1 MIIKKFQA
9 ATENEAIMLAKN
21 ELGKDAIVMNIKY
34 IKPKGIYKLFKKA
47 SVEVTAAVDE
57 ENSYTDGKKMLSEI
71 KKINDNSVSTS
82 APVNPSLAKKEVLA
96 VKKEENPLFS
106 NPNIIIEPEEEE
118 KKNESETAIERRLN
132 ELQYLLE
139 AQMKVKKETDSLERE
154 QEEKTESKNEACI
167 KLISEKLIQN
177 EVDELY
183 AAQLIKEIEKGL
195 NADASVDNILSTVYQ
210 KIILKIGQPKP
221 IEVEEGKTKF
231 IYFVGSTGVG
241 KTTTIAKIAASL
253 KLKRKAKIAMVTSD
267 TYRIAA
273 VEQLRTYANILGVPV
288 KVVYTETEMED
299 VKREFAG
306 YDIVLIDT
314 AGRSHHNEEQKE
326 DIKRL
331 IEAIPKEEREVY
343 LVLSATTKYK
353 DLLEIAKTYE
363 EITDYNLIF
372 TKLDE
377 SDCIGNLFNIKM
389 ATGVPLSYTT
399 WGQNVPD
406 DIGQIDAQNIAKKLL
421 GGNR

>member
-9 ATENEAIMLAKN
+9 GTETEAIMLAKN
-21 ELGKDAIVMNIKY
+21 ELGKDAIVMNIKSV
-34 IKPKGIYKLFKKA
+34 KPKGIYKLFKKS

-57 ENSYTDGKKMLSEI
+57 EKSYTDGEKMLSEI
-71 KKINDNSVSTS
+71 KKINSDNAESST
-82 APVNPSLAKKEVLA
+82 AENQQVLQ
-96 VKKEENPLFS
+96 KENPLFS
-106 NPNIIIEPEEEE
+106 NPNIIIEPEESE
-118 KKNESETAIERRLN
+118 KKEESETAIEQRLD
-132 ELQYLLE
+132 ELQHLLE
-139 AQMKVKKETDSLERE
+139 AQMRVKKEENSIEK
-154 QEEKTESKNEACI
+154 EEKAESKNDACI

-177 EVDELY
+177 EVDEVY
-183 AAQLIKEIEKGL
+183 VEQLIKEIEKGL

-221 IEVEEGKTKF
+221 IEVEEGKTKY
-231 IYFVGSTGVG
+231 IYFIGSTGVG
-241 KTTTIAKIAASL
+241 KTTTIAKIASSL
-253 KLKRKAKIAMVTSD
+253 NIKKKAKIAMVTSD

-288 KVVYTETEMED
+288 RVVYTPDEMED
-299 VKREFAG
+299 IKKEFAN

-314 AGRSHHNEEQKE
+314 AGRSHHNREQKE
-326 DIKRL
+326 DIKKL
-331 IEAIPKEEREVY
+331 IEAIPEDEREVY

-353 DLLEIAKTYE
+353 DLLEIARTYK
-363 EITDYNLIF
+363 EITNYSLIF

-377 SDCIGNLFNIKM
+377 TDCIGSLFNVKM
-389 ATGVPLSYTT
+389 ATGAPLSYTT

-406 DIGQIDAQNIAKKLL
+406 DIGQTDAQNMAKKLL